1 MQHCGRRV
9 DGASTAHRE
18 YLPTCDHSLQEK
30 APAVTDY
37 LFAIN
42 EKLGEAVRAV
52 PVSTA
57 AGREYCGSTAVQS
70 NKALTI

>member
-1 MQHCGRRV
+1 V
-9 DGASTAHRE
+9 GAEWTVLVRHTMST
-18 YLPTCDHSLQEK
+18 YPPTCDHSLLQEK

-57 AGREYCGSTAVQS
+57 AVLPCRAI
-70 NKALTI
+70 KH